1 MAVISYKYAM
11 ILGENVEN
19 IALFENYD
27 DANNI
32 AKIVY
37 GEDACAVD
45 MEEWPVAPGYK
56 YINGAFYEPDGETLV
71 DPIPKTEKRVKELNS
86 LMDDMTIVMA
96 DMIGGAV

>member
-32 AKIVY
+32 TKIVY
-37 GEDACAVD
+37 GEDAFAVD

-71 DPIPKTEKRVKELNS
+71 DPIPKAEKQVEELKR
-86 LMDDMTIVMA
+86 LTDDMTIVMA

>member
-32 AKIVY
+32 TKIVY
-37 GEDACAVD
+37 GEDAFAVD

-71 DPIPKTEKRVKELNS
+71 DSIPKAEKQVEELKR
-86 LMDDMTIVMA
+86 LTDDMTIVMA
-96 DMIGGAV
+96 DMIGGTV